1 MWLQFCAILISSNF
15 SLFIIC
21 FLPPLTP
28 PYSLFHWWI
37 FQNWMSFSS
46 VSWLRFCIHV
56 LHMTHL
62 STLPP
67 SLSVAAFAKLLAQHP
82 RECHPFSVPMDQA
95 LLKLSCPGEFHQ
107 GCEAESWINPSLQC
121 VVVRAGSSPW
131 SSACQ
136 RQGLHCS
143 SSTSLPS
150 SEVCAAAESRAA
162 LAGDSSGDR
171 FYPPS
176 PRWSISVCLAALCR
190 GSWAACSE
198 CKDIPL
204 SLLPTKTVLGLSGLI
219 LNGLGCENLS
229 SWDGRLEGGV

>member
-1 MWLQFCAILISSNF
+1 MNISELNVFLFCL
-15 SLFIIC
+15 
-21 FLPPLTP
+21 LTEVL
-28 PYSLFHWWI
+28 Y
-37 FQNWMSFSS
+37 
-46 VSWLRFCIHV
+46 IHV

-67 SLSVAAFAKLLAQHP
+67 CLWLPLQSYWLSTPGNVTHFQSQWTKPYWNWVALGSSTRDVKQ
-82 RECHPFSVPMDQA
+82 R
-95 LLKLSCPGEFHQ
+95 
-107 GCEAESWINPSLQC
+107 AESIPLCSVC